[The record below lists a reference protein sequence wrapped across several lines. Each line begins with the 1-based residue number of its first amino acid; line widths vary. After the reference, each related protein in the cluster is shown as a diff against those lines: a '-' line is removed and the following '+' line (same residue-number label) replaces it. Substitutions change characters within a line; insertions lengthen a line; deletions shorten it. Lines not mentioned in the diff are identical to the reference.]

1 MDGVNVKNVVGNLTL
16 ASVVWKQTTNARR
29 MDNNKRTFMALKTN
43 NIRSYQ
49 YPFFQSMKELGKI
62 NWLIRILFLNALK
75 KRNKKK
81 FEIIL
86 IEA

>member
-1 MDGVNVKNVVGNLTL
+1 
-16 ASVVWKQTTNARR
+16 
-29 MDNNKRTFMALKTN
+29 
-43 NIRSYQ
+43 
-49 YPFFQSMKELGKI
+49 MKELGKI
-62 NWLIRILFLNALK
+62 NWLIRIMFLNALK